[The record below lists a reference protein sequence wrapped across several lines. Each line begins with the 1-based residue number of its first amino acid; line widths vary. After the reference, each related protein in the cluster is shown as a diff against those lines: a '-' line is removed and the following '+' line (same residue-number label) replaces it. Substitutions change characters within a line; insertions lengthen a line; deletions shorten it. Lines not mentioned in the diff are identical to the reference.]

1 MVKKRDYMLEIK
13 DMTEEE
19 NRKYLNYDANL
30 LYKYKCKVGMVRI
43 MIKECGLQV
52 YLSQEKQEKSLL
64 CIPLD
69 ERREIYRFMEKNPN
83 YNEMQLVREL
93 FRESEYYPG

>member
-1 MVKKRDYMLEIK
+1 MLEIK

-30 LYKYKCKVGMVRI
+30 VYKYKLRVMIARI
-43 MIKECGLQV
+43 TIEEYGLQV
-52 YLSQEKQEKSLL
+52 YLGKEEPMFDKEDPLL
-64 CIPLD
+64 AIPLA
-69 ERREIYRFMEKNPN
+69 ERKEIYGFIEKNPN
-83 YNEMQLVREL
+83 YNEMQLAKEL